1 MIYPDF
7 LSPFVFTPAIPLRW
21 YGLMYIFGVINGTLI
36 LKYSEKKGWIK
47 FNYVI
52 GKDGTKTGGV
62 VDMIFYATLGAVL
75 GARIGYFVFYSP
87 LSILKPWEILGIN
100 FNNGF
105 SFTGFSGMSF
115 HGGLIGLFITMYLFA
130 KKYKYSFYQIGDTIA
145 LPASI
150 ALFWGRLG
158 NFMNAEL
165 YGRVTDSV
173 FGMRF
178 PMYDSV
184 GGYERWI
191 SMIPALRPYTE
202 PRHPSQL
209 YEMLLEGLVLAI
221 ISYALTV
228 NSKKIKAGTRTW
240 MWVLFYGLFRTLIEF
255 VREVS
260 EWEVGI
266 ITAGMVYSIPM
277 IIVGASM
284 LFYIYMKKDTP
295 KLILNNEKKG
305 KK

>member
-1 MIYPDF
+1 MMYPDF
-7 LSPFVFTPAIPLRW
+7 LSPFVFTPSLPLRW
-21 YGLMYIFGVINGTLI
+21 YGLMYIFGVISGTLI
-36 LKYSEKKGWIK
+36 LKHSEKKGWIK
-47 FNYVI
+47 FNYIVDKS
-52 GKDGTKTGGV
+52 GNKSGGV
-62 VDMIFYATLGAVL
+62 VDMIFYATLGTVL
-75 GARIGYFVFYSP
+75 GARLGYFVFYSP
-87 LSILKPWEILGIN
+87 SSILKPWEIIGIN
-100 FNNGF
+100 LTNGF
-105 SFTGFSGMSF
+105 SFSGFSGMSF

-130 KKYKYSFYQIGDTIA
+130 KKYKYSFYDIGDTIA

-158 NFMNAEL
+158 NFFNAEL
-165 YGRVTDSV
+165 YGRATDSI

-202 PRHPSQL
+202 TRHPSQL
-209 YEMLLEGLVLAI
+209 YEMFLEGLVLAI

-228 NSKKIKAGTRTW
+228 NSKKIKQGTRMW
-240 MWVLFYGLFRTLIEF
+240 MWVLFYGLFRTLVEF

-260 EWEVGI
+260 EWQVGI
-266 ITAGMVYSIPM
+266 ITAGMFYSIPM
-277 IIVGASM
+277 VIVGASM
-284 LFYIYMKKDTP
+284 LLYTYMKKESPNLTT
-295 KLILNNEKKG
+295 INNKKA